1 MQPHPFMDDSPI
13 SLCPLQ
19 AFRDQPE
26 LEGLVF
32 ALHQHWSHGILPS
45 SGGVDDQP
53 ANYSAVVLA
62 TEAGLVH
69 ARERRQLIAQRQ
81 AEMDSR
87 RKGNKGNKGRGK
99 GRRG

>member
-1 MQPHPFMDDSPI
+1 MQPHPFLDDSPV

-32 ALHQHWSHGILPS
+32 ALHQHWSHGILPAP
-45 SGGVDDQP
+45 GGLDDQA
-53 ANYSAVVLA
+53 ANYSAAILA

-69 ARERRQLIAQRQ
+69 ARERRQLIAQRE
-81 AEMDSR
+81 AEMQSR
-87 RKGNKGNKGRGK
+87 RKGNRGK
-99 GRRG
+99 GKRRG